1 MDVRAGLETA
11 HKAQPGQ
18 AGEAAAGRKETPMK
32 TQTFGI
38 EIEMNHIT
46 RQRAAQVVAETLGEG
61 ATFRHTGGA
70 YDAWEVTAPD
80 GRRWKLVSDASI
92 AGPRDQGTEFVSPIC
107 RWEDIETV
115 QACVR
120 ALRAAGA
127 HADPSC
133 GIHVHVGLG
142 EHTPKTLRNLVNL
155 VNAKEGLLTQALQ
168 ISPERRSRWCQ
179 PVDPDFLATLNRRRP
194 TTSEEFARIWYDD
207 RDWAYHAHQ
216 HYDPSRYH
224 LLNLHSVFQKGTIEF
239 RAFNST
245 LHAGEV
251 KAYIQLCLAIS
262 HQALTVASASPAR
275 PVTDN
280 PAYTFRCWLLR
291 LSMNGEEFKTART
304 HLLKHQTLLYI
315 NEGYTADEIA
325 AMIRLPEALEKVWYT
340 RQYYGTLKHNVKAV
354 YQKYMG
360 WYDANPVH
368 LDELEPAEYAKK
380 LVEYLGDADKVL
392 EMARADYAKGEYQ
405 WVAEITNALV
415 FADPAN
421 QNARY
426 LCADALEQLG
436 YQAESGAWRNV
447 YLVAAFE
454 LRNGTG
460 AYPQTNR
467 IGVGTTAQSMDAQTM
482 LDYMGIMLDA
492 EKLADKSFTVNLKLS
507 DGGDYLLKI
516 HHGVLLYYKD
526 RVDEQA
532 DLTLSTTRM
541 GILALANGDSEK
553 IAQFVTLENGDEA
566 LLKALC
572 ESMAAPELYFNVI
585 EP

>member
-1 MDVRAGLETA
+1 MAKRRSAARPDFTRAKSESPVPGWTFPEQSGEVCRPPDFRRAKSESVPGGGSGRRVGVPARAAKNRPPGEKKPGFFLAPTRMYKEARPPFSQKKPLTFRPGRVMDVRAGRETA
-11 HKAQPGQ
+11 QKAQPGR

-61 ATFRHTGGA
+61 ATFRHAGGA

-155 VNAKEGLLTQALQ
+155 VNAKEDLLTQALQ

-179 PVDPDFLATLNRRRP
+179 PVDPHFLATLNRRKP
-194 TTSEEFARIWYDD
+194 ATSEDFARIWYDD
-207 RDWAYHAHQ
+207 MCWEYHAHQ

-291 LSMNGEEFKTART
+291 MGMNGEEFKTART
-304 HLLKHQTLLYI
+304 HLLKHMP
-315 NEGYTADEIA
+315 G
-325 AMIRLPEALEKVWYT
+325 
-340 RQYYGTLKHNVKAV
+340 
-354 YQKYMG
+354 
-360 WYDANPVH
+360 
-368 LDELEPAEYAKK
+368 
-380 LVEYLGDADKVL
+380 
-392 EMARADYAKGEYQ
+392 
-405 WVAEITNALV
+405 NA
-415 FADPAN
+415 
-421 QNARY
+421 
-426 LCADALEQLG
+426 
-436 YQAESGAWRNV
+436 AWRN
-447 YLVAAFE
+447 
-454 LRNGTG
+454 G
-460 AYPQTNR
+460 A
-467 IGVGTTAQSMDAQTM
+467 
-482 LDYMGIMLDA
+482 
-492 EKLADKSFTVNLKLS
+492 E
-507 DGGDYLLKI
+507 
-516 HHGVLLYYKD
+516 
-526 RVDEQA
+526 
-532 DLTLSTTRM
+532 TTRR
-541 GILALANGDSEK
+541 AS
-553 IAQFVTLENGDEA
+553 
-566 LLKALC
+566 
-572 ESMAAPELYFNVI
+572 
-585 EP
+585 